1 MLIRV
6 PAPWTSKT
14 SRVGDDFF
22 FDDSNSWPKLLTI
35 PTPVYSGLVCN
46 QEWRAGGV

>member
-1 MLIRV
+1 MLVRV

-35 PTPVYSGLVCN
+35 PAPVSSGLACN
-46 QEWRAGGV
+46 QARRAVGV